1 MVVAVFAGLDA
12 LRSSGG
18 KPPTASAE
26 RDQADTVQTE
36 TGAELES
43 SARLQSG
50 KLVRLTPGRVT
61 TDERRWYFVTFTVP
75 PGWYGHERADP
86 PTAAI
91 ASFAIGNELSEE
103 AADLSSGGISVRSGG
118 ISVHVLD
125 ISVAR
130 AARRLEQEPGLRIFD
145 VSPVRIGGHAG
156 RRYSLALLSD
166 GALSEAL
173 GITGLVVRL
182 YEPEMILL
190 DVPNV
195 TLLIRR
201 GFDSDQERTEIERVL
216 SSFEFPRSVPPEQTV
231 ERIANKFA
239 SHPIRCASV
248 GPNQPLC
255 ERIIGCVRPDGS
267 KIPNCTPLS
276 SEFLKSFEGTTVEV
290 VAIKGDRA
298 AVMFSNDAVI
308 ELSRSHG
315 SWWVYKV
322 GGNAGRKFFE

>member
-1 MVVAVFAGLDA
+1 MVVAAFAGLDA

-75 PGWYGHERADP
+75 PGWYGHERVRT
-86 PTAAI
+86 PTAAT
-91 ASFAIGNELSEE
+91 ASFAIGKELSEE

-130 AARRLEQEPGLRIFD
+130 AARRLEKEPGLRIFD

-156 RRYSLALLSD
+156 RRYSLAMLSD
-166 GALSEAL
+166 GALSGAL
-173 GITGLVVRL
+173 GIRGLVRL

-201 GFDSDQERTEIERVL
+201 GFDSGQERTEIERVL
-216 SSFEFPRSVPPEQTV
+216 SSFEFPRSVPPKQTV

-239 SHPIRCASV
+239 SHPRRACAY
-248 GPNQPLC
+248 NQPLC

-276 SEFLKSFEGTTVEV
+276 SEFLKSFEGTTVEAG
-290 VAIKGDRA
+290 AIKGDRA
-298 AVMFSNDAVI
+298 AVMFSNGAVI
-308 ELSRSHG
+308 ELTRSHG
-315 SWWVYKV
+315 SWAVEKV
-322 GGNAGRKFFE
+322 GGNTGRKFFE

>member
-1 MVVAVFAGLDA
+1 MVVAAFAGLDA

-18 KPPTASAE
+18 KPPTASGE

-75 PGWYGHERADP
+75 PGWYGHERVGTP
-86 PTAAI
+86 SLTT
-91 ASFAIGNELSEE
+91 ASFAIGKELSEE
-103 AADLSSGGISVRSGG
+103 TADPSSGGISVRSGG

-130 AARRLEQEPGLRIFD
+130 AARRLEKEPGLRIFD

-166 GALSEAL
+166 GALSGAL
-173 GITGLVVRL
+173 GIRGLVRL

-201 GFDSDQERTEIERVL
+201 GSDSDQERTEIERVL

-231 ERIANKFA
+231 ERIANKWAPLFA
-239 SHPIRCASV
+239 RGVCA
-248 GPNQPLC
+248 GGLPQPLC
-255 ERIIGCVRPDGS
+255 EQIDGCVGPDWS
-267 KIPNCTPLS
+267 RVPNCTPLS

-308 ELSRSHG
+308 ELWRSHG
-315 SWWVYKV
+315 SWHVEEV